1 MSQSHEVTT
10 ALGYV
15 RNGVEGSCLVD
26 YAHKATISW
35 TLDILAAEVERL
47 REGGQK

>member
-1 MSQSHEVTT
+1 MRTQEVEQAMSY
-10 ALGYV
+10 L
-15 RNGVEGSCLVD
+15 REGIEGEHLVD
-26 YAHKATISW
+26 YKHKATISW